1 MPAVMLLTTFMLPAA
16 FGFYWIVG
24 NLMGILQQVL
34 TYYMFT
40 KPYEE
45 KKKELA
51 EQKKNAF
58 KKKKKKAELAAA
70 GAGVDGSVS
79 VPGKKSG
86 KKKK

>member
-1 MPAVMLLTTFMLPAA
+1 
-16 FGFYWIVG
+16 
-24 NLMGILQQVL
+24 
-34 TYYMFT
+34 MFT

-58 KKKKKKAELAAA
+58 KKKKNKAELAAA
-70 GAGVDGSVS
+70 GAGADGSVS

-86 KKKK
+86 KKKQ